1 MIQDTTSNATSSN
14 PTNRRQKSWDLLD
27 QSALTQAKQQK
38 QYSTH
43 QTGRILFK
51 TQRSFSVPTAK
62 ETKSNEEA
70 EPKNILSLIMILRT
84 PKSLSWKLMALA
96 KPILV

>member
-1 MIQDTTSNATSSN
+1 MIFNNYVIIQDTSNATSSN

-43 QTGRILFK
+43 QVCFIC
-51 TQRSFSVPTAK
+51 
-62 ETKSNEEA
+62 
-70 EPKNILSLIMILRT
+70 
-84 PKSLSWKLMALA
+84 
-96 KPILV
+96 